1 MAQKKPGRPEKLTP
15 ELQQKIVDAI
25 RMGAYIET
33 AAAYAGINKSTLYDW
48 MKRGARAKS
57 GKYKEFSNA
66 IEKALAESEMRDLAV
81 IAKASQ
87 ENWQAAAWRLERKF
101 PDRWGRRKAKSE
113 IEKIEAETE
122 FIREKT
128 RLLKGAEKDTRLLEA
143 LIRTVNED
151 DDEK

>member
-1 MAQKKPGRPEKLTP
+1 LAQKKPGRPEKLTP

-113 IEKIEAETE
+113 IAKIEAETE